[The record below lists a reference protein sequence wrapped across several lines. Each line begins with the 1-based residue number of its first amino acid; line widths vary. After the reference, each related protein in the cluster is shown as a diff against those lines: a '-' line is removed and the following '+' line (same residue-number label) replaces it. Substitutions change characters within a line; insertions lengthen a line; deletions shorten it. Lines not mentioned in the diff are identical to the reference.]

1 MREIVAE
8 NPELLFRMDYYMDA
22 PMLDYLPIEIQNMM
36 VLTGQ
41 GLSELGAKMLDA
53 RMASQT
59 CHHQPMKVLRASAV
73 RCIYSTC
80 ARPIVRWIHALIVA
94 YPQCSITFASALL

>member
-22 PMLDYLPIEIQNMM
+22 MLIDYLPIEIQNMM

-41 GLSELGAKMLDA
+41 GIGETAAAKCSREA
-53 RMASQT
+53 A
-59 CHHQPMKVLRASAV
+59 CSA
-73 RCIYSTC
+73 
-80 ARPIVRWIHALIVA
+80 LVA
-94 YPQCSITFASALL
+94 YIVLMLRL